1 MQDEHHSGPRPAERG
16 RAAQTGTSMG
26 RVRRFWKRI
35 NEPSSVQIVHEL
47 KLMALRQSL
56 DAAVTREAGET
67 LPVRGEVGNVSPPGA
82 ASAAAPRPDAS

>member
-1 MQDEHHSGPRPAERG
+1 M
-16 RAAQTGTSMG
+16 QTGKFMS
-26 RVRRFWKRI
+26 RDRRFGKRI

-67 LPVRGEVGNVSPPGA
+67 LSARGEVGNVSVPGA
-82 ASAAAPRPDAS
+82 AGVAAPRPDVS